1 MYSGRINRVHH
12 SIRLKQ
18 NEETVIY
25 LEAITTI
32 GDMIIEARKKQDSD
46 KLKLMAKCIQDIAF
60 YVNYLET
67 ERDNMLFHITKQH
80 D

>member
-12 SIRLKQ
+12 SIRLKK
-18 NEETVIY
+18 NEEALLY

-32 GDMIIEARKKQDSD
+32 GDMIIEARNKQDTD
-46 KLKLMAKCIQDIAF
+46 KLKLMAKCVQDIAF